1 MTQKILAALSVAL
14 LLGVSP
20 SAIAQSSTPLIPPTG
35 GAAAGG
41 QTSTGAGAST
51 STGAGAGS
59 STSTGADAGGQTSAG
74 AGASAGSDAGASA
87 GSSSDAGGSSTQQT
101 PDAGAS
107 GGADAGAAGGA
118 DAGAA
123 LDAGAQAGS
132 QTNAG
137 ASADTNVSV
146 DVSSEQQTE
155 IHQAITEVNV
165 EPVTTVDFD
174 VSVGVAVPKT
184 VVLNPLPPT
193 VIKIVPQFEGY
204 LFFLLPDGRI
214 VIVEPDTL
222 HIVYILS

>member
-41 QTSTGAGAST
+41 QTSTGAGA
-51 STGAGAGS
+51 

-107 GGADAGAAGGA
+107 GGADAGASGGADAGAGAAGGA

-123 LDAGAQAGS
+123 PDAGAQAGS